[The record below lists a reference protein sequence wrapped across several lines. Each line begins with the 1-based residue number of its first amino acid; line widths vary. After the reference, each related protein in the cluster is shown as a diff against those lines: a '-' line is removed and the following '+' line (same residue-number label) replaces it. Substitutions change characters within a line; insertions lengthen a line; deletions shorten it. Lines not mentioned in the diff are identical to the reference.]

1 MGDLLKKYIIL
12 TIIMFLIITKSL
24 INDYQTK
31 MLINQNLSTYYL
43 KYQNIDSSYIEIKH
57 TPNKNEVFISIYRLT
72 TFEGTII
79 KKKNNI
85 IYIKALDPNNHNIY
99 FKFNLDTKVLTV
111 TKSRWL
117 YLNKGDTFSF
127 NL

>member
-1 MGDLLKKYIIL
+1 MKKYIIL
-12 TIIMFLIITKSL
+12 TIIMFLIVTKSL
-24 INDYQTK
+24 MNDYQSK
-31 MLINQNLSTYYL
+31 MLINQILSTYYL

-72 TFEGTII
+72 TFTGTII
-79 KKKNNI
+79 KKKTNI

-99 FKFNLDTKVLTV
+99 FKFYLDTKVLTV
-111 TKSRWL
+111 TKSSWL

>member
-1 MGDLLKKYIIL
+1 MKKYIIL
-12 TIIMFLIITKSL
+12 TIIMFLIVTKSL
-24 INDYQTK
+24 MTDYQTK
-31 MLINQNLSTYYL
+31 MLINKNLSKYYL

-72 TFEGTII
+72 TFTGTII

-111 TKSRWL
+111 TKSSWL

>member
-1 MGDLLKKYIIL
+1 MKKYIIL
-12 TIIMFLIITKSL
+12 TIIMFLIVTKSL
-24 INDYQTK
+24 MTDYQTK

-43 KYQNIDSSYIEIKH
+43 KYQNIDSSYIEIKN
-57 TPNKNEVFISIYRLT
+57 TQSENKVFISIYRLT
-72 TFEGTII
+72 TFTGTII

-111 TKSRWL
+111 TKSSWL

>member
-1 MGDLLKKYIIL
+1 MKKYIIL
-12 TIIMFLIITKSL
+12 TIIMFLIVTKSL
-24 INDYQTK
+24 KTDYQTK

-57 TPNKNEVFISIYRLT
+57 TQSENKVFISIYRLT
-72 TFEGTII
+72 TFEGTIT

-99 FKFNLDTKVLTV
+99 FKFNLNTKVLTV
-111 TKSRWL
+111 TKSSWL

-127 NL
+127 NF

>member
-1 MGDLLKKYIIL
+1 MKKYIIL
-12 TIIMFLIITKSL
+12 TIIMFLIVTKSL
-24 INDYQTK
+24 MTDYKTK

-72 TFEGTII
+72 TFTGTII

-111 TKSRWL
+111 TKSSWL

>member
-1 MGDLLKKYIIL
+1 MKKYIIL
-12 TIIMFLIITKSL
+12 TIIMFLIVIKSL
-24 INDYQTK
+24 MTDYQTK

-72 TFEGTII
+72 TFEGAIT

-111 TKSRWL
+111 TKSSWL

>member
-1 MGDLLKKYIIL
+1 MKKYIIL
-12 TIIMFLIITKSL
+12 TIIMFLIVTKSL
-24 INDYQTK
+24 KTDYQTK

-72 TFEGTII
+72 TFEGTIT

-85 IYIKALDPNNHNIY
+85 IFIKALDPNNHNIY

-111 TKSRWL
+111 TKSSWL

-127 NL
+127 NF

>member
-1 MGDLLKKYIIL
+1 
-12 TIIMFLIITKSL
+12 MFLIVTKSL
-24 INDYQTK
+24 MTDYQTK

-57 TPNKNEVFISIYRLT
+57 TQIENKVFISIYRLT
-72 TFEGTII
+72 TFTGTII

-85 IYIKALDPNNHNIY
+85 IYIKALDPNNHKIY

-111 TKSRWL
+111 TKSSWF

>member
-1 MGDLLKKYIIL
+1 MKKYIIL
-12 TIIMFLIITKSL
+12 TIIMFLIVTKSL
-24 INDYQTK
+24 MTDYQTK
-31 MLINQNLSTYYL
+31 LLINQNLSTYYL

-57 TPNKNEVFISIYRLT
+57 TQSENKVFISIYRLT
-72 TFEGTII
+72 TFTGTII

-111 TKSRWL
+111 TKSSWL

>member
-1 MGDLLKKYIIL
+1 MKKYIIL
-12 TIIMFLIITKSL
+12 TIIMFLIVTKSL
-24 INDYQTK
+24 MTDHQTK

-43 KYQNIDSSYIEIKH
+43 KFQNIDSSYIEIKH
-57 TPNKNEVFISIYRLT
+57 TQSENKVFISIYRLT
-72 TFEGTII
+72 TFTGTII

-111 TKSRWL
+111 TKSSWL

>member
-1 MGDLLKKYIIL
+1 MKKYIIL
-12 TIIMFLIITKSL
+12 TIIMFLIVTKSL
-24 INDYQTK
+24 MTDYQTK

-72 TFEGTII
+72 TFTGTIL

-85 IYIKALDPNNHNIY
+85 MYIKALDPNNHNIY
-99 FKFNLDTKVLTV
+99 FKFNLDNKVLTV
-111 TKSRWL
+111 TKSSWL
-117 YLNKGDTFSF
+117 YLNKGDTFRF

>member
-1 MGDLLKKYIIL
+1 MKKYIIL
-12 TIIMFLIITKSL
+12 TIIMFLIVTKSL
-24 INDYQTK
+24 MTDYQTK

-43 KYQNIDSSYIEIKH
+43 KYQHIDSSYIEIKH
-57 TPNKNEVFISIYRLT
+57 TQSENKVFISIYRLT
-72 TFEGTII
+72 TFTGTII

-85 IYIKALDPNNHNIY
+85 IYIKALDPNNHKIY

-111 TKSRWL
+111 TKSSWF

>member
-1 MGDLLKKYIIL
+1 MKKYIIL
-12 TIIMFLIITKSL
+12 TIIMFLIVTKSL
-24 INDYQTK
+24 MTDYQTK

-57 TPNKNEVFISIYRLT
+57 TQSENKVFISIYRLT
-72 TFEGTII
+72 TFEGTIT

-85 IYIKALDPNNHNIY
+85 ICIKALDPNNHNIY

-111 TKSRWL
+111 TKSSWL

-127 NL
+127 NI

>member
-1 MGDLLKKYIIL
+1 MKKYIIL
-12 TIIMFLIITKSL
+12 TIIMFLIVTKSL
-24 INDYQTK
+24 MTDYQTK

-72 TFEGTII
+72 TFTGTII

-85 IYIKALDPNNHNIY
+85 IYIKALDPNNHKIY

-111 TKSRWL
+111 TKSSWL

>member
-1 MGDLLKKYIIL
+1 MKKYIIL
-12 TIIMFLIITKSL
+12 TIIMFLIVTKSL
-24 INDYQTK
+24 MNDYQTK

-57 TPNKNEVFISIYRLT
+57 SQSENKVFISIYRLT
-72 TFEGTII
+72 TFAGTII

-111 TKSRWL
+111 TKSSWL

>member
-1 MGDLLKKYIIL
+1 MKKYIIL
-12 TIIMFLIITKSL
+12 TIIMFLIVTKSL

-57 TPNKNEVFISIYRLT
+57 TQSENKVFISFYRLT
-72 TFEGTII
+72 TFTGTII

-111 TKSRWL
+111 TKSSWL

>member
-1 MGDLLKKYIIL
+1 MKKYIIL

-24 INDYQTK
+24 MTDYQTK

-43 KYQNIDSSYIEIKH
+43 KYQNINSSYIEIKH

-72 TFEGTII
+72 TFTGTII

-111 TKSRWL
+111 TKSNWL

>member
-1 MGDLLKKYIIL
+1 MKKYIIL
-12 TIIMFLIITKSL
+12 TIIMFLIVTKSL
-24 INDYQTK
+24 MNDYQTK

-57 TPNKNEVFISIYRLT
+57 TQSENKVFISIYRLT

-111 TKSRWL
+111 TKSSWL
-117 YLNKGDTFSF
+117 YLNKRDTFSF

>member
-1 MGDLLKKYIIL
+1 MKKYIIL
-12 TIIMFLIITKSL
+12 TTIMFLIVTKSL
-24 INDYQTK
+24 MTDYQTK

-57 TPNKNEVFISIYRLT
+57 TQNENKVFISIYRLT
-72 TFEGTII
+72 TFTGTII

-111 TKSRWL
+111 TKSSWL

>member
-1 MGDLLKKYIIL
+1 MKKYIIL

-24 INDYQTK
+24 MTDYQTK

-57 TPNKNEVFISIYRLT
+57 TQSENKVFISIYRLT
-72 TFEGTII
+72 TFTGTII

-111 TKSRWL
+111 TKSNWL

>member
-1 MGDLLKKYIIL
+1 MKKYIIL
-12 TIIMFLIITKSL
+12 TIIMFLIVTKSL
-24 INDYQTK
+24 MTDYQTK

-57 TPNKNEVFISIYRLT
+57 TQSENKVFISIYRLT
-72 TFEGTII
+72 TFTGTII

-111 TKSRWL
+111 TTSSWL

>member
-1 MGDLLKKYIIL
+1 MKKYIIL
-12 TIIMFLIITKSL
+12 TIIMFLIVTKS
-24 INDYQTK
+24 IMTDYQTK

-57 TPNKNEVFISIYRLT
+57 TQSENEVFISIYRLT
-72 TFEGTII
+72 TFEGKII

-99 FKFNLDTKVLTV
+99 FKFNLDTKILTV
-111 TKSRWL
+111 TKSSWL
-117 YLNKGDTFSF
+117 YLKKGDTFNF
-127 NL
+127 NF

>member
-1 MGDLLKKYIIL
+1 MKKYIIL
-12 TIIMFLIITKSL
+12 TIIMFLIVTKSL
-24 INDYQTK
+24 MTDYQTK

-57 TPNKNEVFISIYRLT
+57 TQSENKVFISIYRLT
-72 TFEGTII
+72 TFTGTII

-85 IYIKALDPNNHNIY
+85 IYITALDPNNHNIY

-111 TKSRWL
+111 TKSSWL

>member
-1 MGDLLKKYIIL
+1 MKKYIIL
-12 TIIMFLIITKSL
+12 TIIMFLIVTKSL
-24 INDYQTK
+24 MNDYQTK

-57 TPNKNEVFISIYRLT
+57 SQSENKVFISIYRLT

-85 IYIKALDPNNHNIY
+85 IYIKAIDPNNHNIY

-111 TKSRWL
+111 TKSSWL

>member
-1 MGDLLKKYIIL
+1 MKKYIIL
-12 TIIMFLIITKSL
+12 TIIMFLIVTKSL
-24 INDYQTK
+24 MTDYKTK

-72 TFEGTII
+72 TFTGTII

-99 FKFNLDTKVLTV
+99 FKFNLDTKALTV
-111 TKSRWL
+111 TKSSWL

>member
-1 MGDLLKKYIIL
+1 MKKYIIL
-12 TIIMFLIITKSL
+12 TIIMFLIVTKSL
-24 INDYQTK
+24 MTDYQTK

-57 TPNKNEVFISIYRLT
+57 SQSENKVFISIYRLT

-111 TKSRWL
+111 TKSSWL

-127 NL
+127 NF

>member
-1 MGDLLKKYIIL
+1 MRKYIIL

-24 INDYQTK
+24 MADYQTK

-57 TPNKNEVFISIYRLT
+57 SQSENKVFISIYRLT
-72 TFEGTII
+72 TFEGTIT

-111 TKSRWL
+111 TKSSWL

>member
-1 MGDLLKKYIIL
+1 MKKYIIL
-12 TIIMFLIITKSL
+12 TIIMFLIVTKSL
-24 INDYQTK
+24 MNDYQTK

-57 TPNKNEVFISIYRLT
+57 SQSENKVFISIYRLT
-72 TFEGTII
+72 TFEGTIT

-111 TKSRWL
+111 TKSSWL

>member
-1 MGDLLKKYIIL
+1 MKKYIIL
-12 TIIMFLIITKSL
+12 TIIMFLIVTKSL
-24 INDYQTK
+24 MTDYQTK

-57 TPNKNEVFISIYRLT
+57 TQSENKVFISIYRLT
-72 TFEGTII
+72 TFTGTII

-111 TKSRWL
+111 TKSSWL
-117 YLNKGDTFSF
+117 YLNKDDTFSF

>member
-1 MGDLLKKYIIL
+1 MKKYIIL
-12 TIIMFLIITKSL
+12 TIIMFLIVTKSL
-24 INDYQTK
+24 KTDYQTK

-72 TFEGTII
+72 TFEGTIT

-85 IYIKALDPNNHNIY
+85 IFIKALDPNNHNIY

-111 TKSRWL
+111 TKSSWL

>member
-1 MGDLLKKYIIL
+1 MKKYIIL
-12 TIIMFLIITKSL
+12 TIIMFLIVTKSL
-24 INDYQTK
+24 MTDYQTK

-57 TPNKNEVFISIYRLT
+57 SQSENKVFISIYRLT
-72 TFEGTII
+72 TFTGTIT

-85 IYIKALDPNNHNIY
+85 ICIKALDPNNHNIY

-111 TKSRWL
+111 TKSSWL

-127 NL
+127 NF

>member
-1 MGDLLKKYIIL
+1 MKKYIIL
-12 TIIMFLIITKSL
+12 TIIMFLIVTKSL
-24 INDYQTK
+24 MTDYQTK

-43 KYQNIDSSYIEIKH
+43 KFQNIDSSYIEIKH
-57 TPNKNEVFISIYRLT
+57 TQSENKVFISIYRLT
-72 TFEGTII
+72 TFTGTII

-99 FKFNLDTKVLTV
+99 FKFNLDNKVLTV
-111 TKSRWL
+111 TKSSWL
-117 YLNKGDTFSF
+117 YLNKGDTFRF

>member
-1 MGDLLKKYIIL
+1 MKKYIIL
-12 TIIMFLIITKSL
+12 TIIMFLIVTKSL
-24 INDYQTK
+24 MADYQTK

-72 TFEGTII
+72 TFTGTII

-85 IYIKALDPNNHNIY
+85 IYIKALDPNNNNIY

-111 TKSRWL
+111 TKSSWL

-127 NL
+127 NF

>member
-1 MGDLLKKYIIL
+1 MKKYIIL
-12 TIIMFLIITKSL
+12 TIIMFLIVTKSL
-24 INDYQTK
+24 IKDYQTK

-57 TPNKNEVFISIYRLT
+57 SQSENKVFISIYRLT
-72 TFEGTII
+72 TFSGTIT

-111 TKSRWL
+111 TKSSWL
-117 YLNKGDTFSF
+117 YLYKGDTFSF

>member
-1 MGDLLKKYIIL
+1 MKKYIIL
-12 TIIMFLIITKSL
+12 TIIMFLIVTKSL
-24 INDYQTK
+24 MTDYQTK

-72 TFEGTII
+72 TFTGTIT

-85 IYIKALDPNNHNIY
+85 IDIKALDPNNHNIY

-111 TKSRWL
+111 TKSSWL

-127 NL
+127 NF

>member
-1 MGDLLKKYIIL
+1 MKKYIIL
-12 TIIMFLIITKSL
+12 TIIMFLIVTKSL
-24 INDYQTK
+24 MTDYQTK

-57 TPNKNEVFISIYRLT
+57 TQSENKVFISIYRLT
-72 TFEGTII
+72 TFTGTII

-99 FKFNLDTKVLTV
+99 FKFNIDTKVLTV
-111 TKSRWL
+111 TKSSWL

>member
-1 MGDLLKKYIIL
+1 MKKYIIL
-12 TIIMFLIITKSL
+12 TIIMFLIVTKSL
-24 INDYQTK
+24 MTDYQTK

-57 TPNKNEVFISIYRLT
+57 TQSENKVFISIYRLT
-72 TFEGTII
+72 TFTGTII

-85 IYIKALDPNNHNIY
+85 IYIKAIDPNNHNIY

-111 TKSRWL
+111 TKSSWL

>member
-1 MGDLLKKYIIL
+1 MKKYIIL
-12 TIIMFLIITKSL
+12 TIIMFLIVTKSL
-24 INDYQTK
+24 MTDYQTK

-57 TPNKNEVFISIYRLT
+57 TQSENKVFISIYRLT
-72 TFEGTII
+72 TFTGTII

-99 FKFNLDTKVLTV
+99 FKFNLDTNVLTV
-111 TKSRWL
+111 TKSSWL
-117 YLNKGDTFSF
+117 YLNKGDTFNF

>member
-1 MGDLLKKYIIL
+1 MKKYIIL
-12 TIIMFLIITKSL
+12 TIIMFLIVTKSL
-24 INDYQTK
+24 MTDYQTK

-57 TPNKNEVFISIYRLT
+57 TPNKNEVFISINRLT
-72 TFEGTII
+72 TFTGTII

-85 IYIKALDPNNHNIY
+85 IYIKALDPNNNNIY

-111 TKSRWL
+111 TKSNWL